1 MNRCSVWAVQPTA
14 LVNGRRQVIDDGPI
28 PGTIDGPPHP
38 RLRVLVADEQE
49 IVHWGFRS
57 LLTAQDWVER
67 YLSAQTAEEAIE
79 LVRLHEPHVALV
91 DVLVGEDS
99 GAVLCRR
106 LREICPRTRVLLMSR
121 NGGITAQSARAA
133 GAFGSVP
140 KDWNAQDLS
149 AAARMVALGMTV
161 FAPDRESPGA
171 LLSER
176 ERQVLELIASGS
188 TNREIADRLF
198 LSPHTVKDH
207 TSTLYKKVKAKNRA
221 DAIQRAQRLGL
232 LG

>member
-1 MNRCSVWAVQPTA
+1 M
-14 LVNGRRQVIDDGPI
+14 
-28 PGTIDGPPHP
+28 
-38 RLRVLVADEQE
+38 LVADEQE

-57 LLTAQDWVER
+57 LLTSQDWVER
-67 YLSAQTAEEAIE
+67 YLAAQTAEETIE
-79 LVRLHEPHVALV
+79 LVRAHEPHVAMI
-91 DVLVGEDS
+91 DVMVGDDS
-99 GAVLCRR
+99 GAALCQRV
-106 LREICPRTRVLLMSR
+106 REVCPRTRVLLMSR

-140 KDWNAQDLS
+140 KDWSAQDL
-149 AAARMVALGMTV
+149 AGAARMVALGMTV
-161 FAPDRESPGA
+161 FAPDREQPGA

-176 ERQVLELIASGS
+176 ERQVLHLIAAGG
-188 TNREIADRLF
+188 TNREIAERLF

-207 TSTLYKKVKAKNRA
+207 TSTLYKKIKAKNRA

>member
-1 MNRCSVWAVQPTA
+1 MNGCSVHVMTTA
-14 LVNGRRQVIDDGPI
+14 SLVGERAKPKQRAE
-28 PGTIDGPPHP
+28 PPV

-67 YLSAQTAEEAIE
+67 YIGAQTAEEALE
-79 LVRLHEPHVALV
+79 LARAHEPHVAMI
-91 DVLVGEDS
+91 DVMVGEDS
-99 GAVLCRR
+99 GAALCQRIS
-106 LREICPRTRVLLMSR
+106 EACPRTRVLLMAR
-121 NGGITAQSARAA
+121 NGAITAQSARAA

-140 KDWNAQDLS
+140 KDWSAQDLAS
-149 AAARMVALGMTV
+149 AARMVALGMTV
-161 FAPDRESPGA
+161 FAPDREQPGT

-176 ERQVLELIASGS
+176 ERQVLHLIAIGA
-188 TNREIADRLF
+188 TNREIAERLF

-207 TSTLYKKVKAKNRA
+207 TSTLYRKVKAKNRA

-232 LG
+232 LS

>member
-1 MNRCSVWAVQPTA
+1 MQTTS
-14 LVNGRRQVIDDGPI
+14 LVEGRAKQHERGADADRRAQ
-28 PGTIDGPPHP
+28 PHP

-67 YLSAQTAEEAIE
+67 YIGAQTAEETIE
-79 LVRLHEPHVALV
+79 LVRAHEPHVAMI
-91 DVLVGEDS
+91 DVMVGEDS
-99 GAVLCRR
+99 GAALCQRI
-106 LREICPRTRVLLMSR
+106 REVCPRTRVLLMSR
-121 NGGITAQSARAA
+121 NGAITSQSAKAA

-140 KDWNAQDLS
+140 KDWSAQDLAS
-149 AAARMVALGMTV
+149 AARMVALGMTV
-161 FAPDRESPGA
+161 FAPDREQPGA

-176 ERQVLELIASGS
+176 ERQVLHLIALGS
-188 TNREIADRLF
+188 TNREIAERLF

>member
-1 MNRCSVWAVQPTA
+1 VQKSGPATGA
-14 LVNGRRQVIDDGPI
+14 APQQSDDVMARRKVA
-28 PGTIDGPPHP
+28 PHP

-57 LLTAQDWVER
+57 LLTGEDWVER
-67 YLSAQTAEEAIE
+67 YLGAQTADEAIE
-79 LVRLHEPHVALV
+79 LARAHEPHVALV

-99 GAVLCRR
+99 GAALCQQ
-106 LREICPRTRVLLMSR
+106 LREVCPRTRVLLMSR
-121 NGGITAQSARAA
+121 NGGISAQSARAA

-140 KDWNAQDLS
+140 KDWSAHDL
-149 AAARMVALGMTV
+149 AGAARMVALGMTV
-161 FAPDRESPGA
+161 FAPERENQGT

-176 ERQVLELIASGS
+176 ERQVLQLIAGGA

-207 TSTLYKKVKAKNRA
+207 TSTLYRKVKAKNRT

-232 LG
+232 LQ

>member
-1 MNRCSVWAVQPTA
+1 MQTTSLAE
-14 LVNGRRQVIDDGPI
+14 GRAKQHERGPDAK
-28 PGTIDGPPHP
+28 GRAEPHP

-67 YLSAQTAEEAIE
+67 YIGAQTAEETIE
-79 LVRLHEPHVALV
+79 LVRAHEPHVAMI
-91 DVLVGEDS
+91 DVMVGEDS
-99 GAVLCRR
+99 GAALCQRIR
-106 LREICPRTRVLLMSR
+106 GVCPRTRVLLMSR
-121 NGGITAQSARAA
+121 NGRITGQSARAA

-140 KDWNAQDLS
+140 KDWSAQDLAS
-149 AAARMVALGMTV
+149 AARMVALGMTV
-161 FAPDRESPGA
+161 FAPDREQPSA

-176 ERQVLELIASGS
+176 ERQVLHLIALGS
-188 TNREIADRLF
+188 TNREIAERLF

-207 TSTLYKKVKAKNRA
+207 TSTLYRKVKAKNRA

-232 LG
+232 LN

>member
-1 MNRCSVWAVQPTA
+1 MWSVQTA
-14 LVNGRRQVIDDGPI
+14 LVDGRPQKLDANAEEARRAP
-28 PGTIDGPPHP
+28 THP

-57 LLTAQDWVER
+57 LLTQQEWVER
-67 YLSAQTAEEAIE
+67 YIAAQTAEETIE
-79 LVRLHEPHVALV
+79 LARAHEPHVAMV
-91 DVLVGEDS
+91 DITVGDDS
-99 GAVLCRR
+99 GAVLCQRI
-106 LREICPRTRVLLMSR
+106 REVSPRTRVLLMSR

-140 KDWNAQDLS
+140 KDWSAHDL
-149 AAARMVALGMTV
+149 AGAARMVALGMTV
-161 FAPDRESPGA
+161 FAPDREQAGT

-176 ERQVLELIASGS
+176 ERQVLQLIAGGS
-188 TNREIADRLF
+188 TNREIAERLF

-207 TSTLYKKVKAKNRA
+207 TSTLYRKVKAKNRA

>member
-1 MNRCSVWAVQPTA
+1 VWSVQTA
-14 LVNGRRQVIDDGPI
+14 LVDGRPQKLDTTAEETWRVGI
-28 PGTIDGPPHP
+28 HP

-49 IVHWGFRS
+49 IIHWGFRS
-57 LLTAQDWVER
+57 LLTSQDWVER
-67 YLSAQTAEEAIE
+67 YLAAQTAEEAVE
-79 LVRLHEPHVALV
+79 LVRGHEPHVAMI
-91 DVLVGEDS
+91 DVMVGDDS
-99 GAVLCRR
+99 GATICQRI
-106 LREICPRTRVLLMSR
+106 REVCPRTRVLLMSR

-140 KDWNAQDLS
+140 KDWSAHDL
-149 AAARMVALGMTV
+149 AGAARMVALGMTV
-161 FAPDRESPGA
+161 FAPDRDQPGT

-176 ERQVLELIASGS
+176 ERQVLHLIAVGA
-188 TNREIADRLF
+188 TNREIAEQLF

-207 TSTLYKKVKAKNRA
+207 TSTLYKKVRAKNRA

>member
-1 MNRCSVWAVQPTA
+1 VCIVQTAV
-14 LVNGRRQVIDDGPI
+14 VEGRIHQLDKGTDGKRPAR
-28 PGTIDGPPHP
+28 THP

-79 LVRLHEPHVALV
+79 LVRAHEPHVALV
-91 DVLVGEDS
+91 DVMVGDDS
-99 GAVLCRR
+99 GAAICKRM
-106 LREICPRTRVLLMSR
+106 REVCPRTRVLLMSR
-121 NGGITAQSARAA
+121 SGGITAQSARAA

-140 KDWNAQDLS
+140 KDWSAQDL
-149 AAARMVALGMTV
+149 AGAARMVALGMTV
-161 FAPDRESPGA
+161 FAPDRDQPGA

-176 ERQVLELIASGS
+176 ERQVLHLIAAGS
-188 TNREIADRLF
+188 TNREIAERLF

-207 TSTLYKKVKAKNRA
+207 TSTLYRKVKAKNRA

-232 LG
+232 LS